1 MSQLELQLI
10 KKQIQDAFLQR
21 FSPVLLD
28 LYANPANRPSNA
40 HQLNAF
46 LYFYLRTRAC
56 ADTKECLTEDALE
69 DITRAAEIV
78 EVTGQRE
85 ILSTWIEQ
93 SNEFLKDRIVRPDS
107 SIGADEQ
114 KILVITDETEGN
126 KNVT

>member
-1 MSQLELQLI
+1 MEPINFEDIKASKKVKKLIADLQ
-10 KKQIQDAFLQR
+10 DR
-21 FSPVLLD
+21 LL
-28 LYANPANRPSNA
+28 
-40 HQLNAF
+40 
-46 LYFYLRTRAC
+46 
-56 ADTKECLTEDALE
+56 LTEDALE

-93 SNEFLKDRIVRPDS
+93 SNEFLKNRIVRPDS